1 MLSGNLIK
9 LYDDIKIPLLIRDK
23 LEKIYRITT
32 IDDLIERKDISDFAN
47 DSSDVLK
54 LVHIV
59 RYYNERRKTEGKN
72 VQLCPLILSKSTQFF
87 SYMAKFA
94 ISRGINED
102 EKHFTDEDEL
112 EIDDAIRRDLKIDSN
127 DTPWRLNSSQTLK
140 YVELKKFS
148 REIRLPVPLFE
159 ELFMHQRSGIEWMAD
174 LFIAKTG
181 GVIGD
186 EMGMGKT
193 RLSLSF
199 ILSLLDSRTIRNA
212 LVVCPNP
219 ILLTTWLSEATK
231 LKDHFGSDCAIQ
243 VDVIT
248 SEIGKHERNKILKD
262 AKNW

>member
-102 EKHFTDEDEL
+102 EKHFTDEDKL

-127 DTPWRLNSSQTLK
+127 DTPWRLNSTLK
-140 YVELKKFS
+140 YVELKKLP
-148 REIRLPVPLFE
+148 REIRLPVPLFK
-159 ELFMHQRSGIEWMAD
+159 ELFMHQRSGNEWMAD

-193 RLSLSF
+193 VLSLSF
-199 ILSLLDSRTIRNA
+199 IFSLLNSRTIRNA

-219 ILLTTWLSEATK
+219 ILLTTWQSEAK
-231 LKDHFGSDCAIQ
+231 RLLDHFGLDCIIQ

-248 SEIGKHERNKILKD
+248 SEIREHERNKILKD